1 MEILFQS
8 HAAPMSDRLRQRAED
23 GLRKLGG
30 RIGNVVDGT
39 VRFGSDGPVH
49 RVELEL
55 HAAGGRRFVAE
66 AQGPYLGP
74 AVSIALAKLAAQ
86 IGHVKRT
93 PKAKAR
99 WLARAS

>member
-1 MEILFQS
+1 MQILFQS
-8 HAAPMSDRLRQRAED
+8 HSVTVSNQVRQRAES
-23 GLRKLGG
+23 GLRKLGT
-30 RIGNVVDGT
+30 RIGNAVDAT
-39 VRFGSDGPVH
+39 VRFAEDGPMK

-66 AQGPYLGP
+66 AQGQYHGP
-74 AVSIALAKLAAQ
+74 AVSIALAKLASQ